1 MKNQFFILAIFISS
15 TFACS
20 NDTKQPAESVNPAK
34 VESNDINQKYADSLV
49 QYVTL
54 KNSLVQSDPAATS
67 IAAKAL
73 EQSLQDEA
81 LITLVK
87 AIGATDNLESQR
99 EFFSELSDHFIN
111 TLKTADIGSKLYVQY
126 CPMAFDNA
134 GASWLSL
141 SEEIENP
148 YFGDQMLHC
157 GTVDEVLE

>member
-1 MKNQFFILAIFISS
+1 MRTRFFILAIFVSV

-20 NDTKQPAESVNPAK
+20 NENKQPAESANQAI
-34 VESNDINQKYADSLV
+34 VESKDIDQEYADSLV

-54 KNSLVQSDPAATS
+54 KNSLVQSDPAAAS
-67 IAAKAL
+67 SAAKAL

-81 LITLVK
+81 LIALAK
-87 AIGATDNLESQR
+87 AINATDNLESQR
-99 EFFSELSDHFIN
+99 ELFGDLSDHFIN
-111 TLKTADIGSKLYVQY
+111 TLKVAHHGSKLYVQY

-141 SEEIENP
+141 SDEIENP